1 MSANLLFFPSMANIP
16 PVSLKDI
23 LNGPRPKMVGVLE
36 FGHKTGG
43 HIVLMTEEQRKN
55 FIAKTR
61 RHTYGSNLGRFSR

>member
-1 MSANLLFFPSMANIP
+1 MNTVKAASIH
-16 PVSLKDI
+16 DI

>member
-1 MSANLLFFPSMANIP
+1 MALIP
-16 PVSLKDI
+16 AARLTDI
-23 LNGPRPKMVGVLE
+23 LNGPRPKLVGILE

-43 HIVLMTEEQRKN
+43 HIVLMTEAQRKL

>member
-1 MSANLLFFPSMANIP
+1 MNTVKTASIH
-16 PVSLKDI
+16 DI

>member
-1 MSANLLFFPSMANIP
+1 MALIAAATL
-16 PVSLKDI
+16 SDI
-23 LNGPRPKMVGVLE
+23 INGPRPKLVGVLE

-43 HIVLMTEEQRKN
+43 HLVLMTEEQRKN